1 MFLTCYN
8 NKKENINEYL
18 KNIDLETIFRN
29 ILLEMTKQLIL
40 RKITFYHPKL
50 YHRLHFRP

>member
-18 KNIDLETIFRN
+18 KDIDLETIFRN
-29 ILLEMTKQLIL
+29 ILLEMTK
-40 RKITFYHPKL
+40 
-50 YHRLHFRP
+50 